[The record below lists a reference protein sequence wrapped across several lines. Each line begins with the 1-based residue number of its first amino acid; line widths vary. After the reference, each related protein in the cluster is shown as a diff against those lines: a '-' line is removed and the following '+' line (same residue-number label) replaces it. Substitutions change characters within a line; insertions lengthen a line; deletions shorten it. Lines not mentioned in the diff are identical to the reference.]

1 MKYHYRLLNVFAE
14 SKFGGNP
21 LCVFENAE
29 GLDDGQMQAIALQ
42 FNLSETV
49 FLIRSSIAQAKMR
62 IFTPNMELPFAGH
75 PTLGA
80 AQLVA
85 EGTNGLQEF
94 TLECGAGI
102 VQVRYDTNRWS
113 LVAPISSPC
122 AQLVRSTAESVELI
136 AAMLG
141 IDQADL
147 YSEPVWVNT
156 GNEHLLIPVRST
168 ASVERARIA
177 IDRLALWPASQLG
190 RQNAYIFAFD
200 GEEQSQRRVK
210 ARYWSVKSG
219 SLVEDAAT
227 GSAAA
232 NLGAWWIAQNG
243 AIPSHF
249 VIEQGQEMHRPSRLY
264 LRVDLDANQVPRIEV
279 GGSVI
284 EIGSGV
290 LHL

>member
-29 GLDDGQMQAIALQ
+29 GLDDAQMQAIALQ

-49 FLIRSSIAQAKMR
+49 FLMKSSIAQAKMR
-62 IFTPNMELPFAGH
+62 IFTPNTELPFAGH

-85 EGTNGLQEF
+85 ERANGLQEF
-94 TLECGAGI
+94 SLECGAGL
-102 VQVRYDTNRWS
+102 VQVKFETNRWT
-113 LVAPISSPC
+113 LRAPINAPC
-122 AQLVRSTAESVELI
+122 SQLVRTTVESVERI

-141 IDQADL
+141 IDEADL

-168 ASVERARIA
+168 AMLERARIA
-177 IDRLALWPASQLG
+177 NDRLALWPVSQMG
-190 RQNAYIFAFD
+190 RQNAYVFAFD

-210 ARYWSVKSG
+210 ARYWSAKSG
-219 SLVEDAAT
+219 SLVEDPAT

-232 NLGAWWIAQNG
+232 NLGAWWIARNG
-243 AIPSHF
+243 AVPSHF

-264 LRVDLDANQVPRIEV
+264 VRVDLDANQVPRIEV